1 MPNRDFA
8 QDAETIISASVKVE
22 GDFVSEGNV
31 LIEGSVE
38 GSLRTQ
44 KDLRVGEQARIAAN
58 VTAANAVIAGEVKGN
73 VTVSERLELEATAR
87 ILGDVITKNL
97 VVASGAVLNGK
108 VTMNE
113 VVSGERIIAPAAR
126 KARVAPPQPVVEEVI
141 EEEPVMAA
149 EPEPEHEEEPEKEM
163 ARATAAPAHAPEEK
177 KKTFNPF
184 FTS

>member
-44 KDLRVGEQARIAAN
+44 KDLRVGEQAKIAAN

-87 ILGDVITKNL
+87 ILGDVVTKNL

-113 VVSGERIIAPAAR
+113 VVSGERISAPAAR
-126 KARVAPPQPVVEEVI
+126 KARVAPQPVVEEVI

-149 EPEPEHEEEPEKEM
+149 EPEPAHEEEPEKEM
-163 ARATAAPAHAPEEK
+163 ARATAAPAPEEK